1 MVVERGVEKERE
13 KEVEVEY
20 TRLRIPFGPVH
31 PALKEPVSLRVAVR
45 GEEVVDVDMVLGH
58 VHRGI
63 ESLAESRNIVQTLY
77 LIERICGICSHSHT
91 TCFIQAIEDISGIT
105 PPDRALYLR
114 TLIFEMERLHS
125 HLLLLG
131 VMAYEIGFDTLFMF
145 MWHVRERVL
154 DLFEKIT
161 GNRIHHAMN
170 TIGGVR
176 WDLTPEMAEEVNA
189 QMREIEK
196 SIRYIRDVFTDGTVE
211 KRICGLGVLGYGE
224 AVKLCVVGPTARGSG
239 VNIDVRKDHPYAAY
253 DDLEGEFSV
262 IVERGGDVYAR
273 TETRILEALESINVA
288 RAILDRLP
296 SGPIRPEENVFRLM
310 RKIPEGESVLLV
322 EAPRGELLHFVKTDG
337 KGGLKRL
344 KVRTPTFS
352 NLLSLKPM
360 LVGCEIADIPAIVA
374 SIDPCLS
381 CTNRLTIIDQES
393 GESKSIDVDR
403 LRRMV
408 RRKWMRR

>member
-1 MVVERGVEKERE
+1 MVVERDVERE

-31 PALKEPVSLRVAVR
+31 PALKEPVSLRVSVR

-63 ESLAESRNIVQTLY
+63 ESLAEGRNLVQTLY

-91 TCFIQAIEDISGIT
+91 TCFTQALEEIGGII
-105 PPDRALYLR
+105 PSERALYLR
-114 TLIFEMERLHS
+114 TLIFEMERVHS

-145 MWHVRERVL
+145 TWHVREKVL

-176 WDLTPEMAEEVNA
+176 WDLTPQISEEINA
-189 QMREIEK
+189 YMKNMEK
-196 SIRYIRDVFTDGTVE
+196 SVKYIHNIFTDGTVE
-211 KRICGLGVLGYGE
+211 KRICGLGVLGYSE

-239 VNIDVRKDHPYAAY
+239 VNTDVRKDHPYAAY
-253 DDLEGEFSV
+253 NDLKEDFSV
-262 IVERGGDVYAR
+262 VVRRNGDVYAR
-273 TETRILEALESINVA
+273 TETRILEIFESINII

-296 SGPIRPEENVFRLM
+296 NGPIRPEENVFRLM
-310 RKIPEGESVLLV
+310 RKIPEGETVSLV

-337 KGGLKRL
+337 KGGLRRL

-352 NLLSLKPM
+352 NLLGLKPM
-360 LVGCEIADIPAIVA
+360 LTGCEIADIPVIVA

-381 CTNRLTIIDQES
+381 CTNRVAIIDQRS
-393 GESKSIDVDR
+393 GESKSVDMDV

-408 RRKWMRR
+408 RRKWMRQ

>member
-1 MVVERGVEKERE
+1 MVIEHGVER
-13 KEVEVEY
+13 EVEVEY

-63 ESLAESRNIVQTLY
+63 ESLAEGRNIIQTLY

-91 TCFIQAIEDISGIT
+91 TCFTQALEEIGGIT
-105 PPDRALYLR
+105 PSERALYLR
-114 TLIFEMERLHS
+114 TLIFEMERIHS

-145 MWHVRERVL
+145 AWHVREKVL
-154 DLFEKIT
+154 DLFERIT
-161 GNRIHHAMN
+161 GNRVHHAMN

-176 WDLTPEMAEEVNA
+176 WDLTSQMAEEVDA
-189 QMREIEK
+189 CIKEIEK
-196 SIRYIRDVFTDGTVE
+196 SVKYIYNVLKDGTVE
-211 KRICGLGVLGYGE
+211 KRIYGLGVLDYSE

-239 VNIDVRKDHPYAAY
+239 VSIDVRKDYPYAAY
-253 DDLEGEFSV
+253 NELNGDFSI
-262 IVERGGDVYAR
+262 IVRMDGDVYAR
-273 TETRILEALESINVA
+273 TEVRVLEIFESINII

-296 SGPIRPEENVFRLM
+296 EGPIRPEESAFRLM
-310 RKIPEGESVLLV
+310 RKIPEGEAISLV

-337 KGGLKRL
+337 KGGLRRL

-360 LVGCEIADIPAIVA
+360 LTGCEIADIPVIVA

-381 CTNRLTIIDQES
+381 CTNRVTIIDQIN
-393 GESKSIDVDR
+393 GESKSVEMDV
-403 LRRMV
+403 LRRTV
-408 RRKWMRR
+408 REKWMQQ

>member
-13 KEVEVEY
+13 VEVEY
-20 TRLRIPFGPVH
+20 SRLRIPFGPVH
-31 PALKEPVSLRVAVR
+31 PALKEPVSLRVSVR
-45 GEEVVDVDMVLGH
+45 GEEIVDVDVVLGH

-63 ESLAESRNIVQTLY
+63 ESLAEGRNLVQALY

-91 TCFIQAIEDISGIT
+91 TCFTQALEEIGGII
-105 PPDRALYLR
+105 PSERALYLR
-114 TLIFEMERLHS
+114 TLIFEMERIHS

-131 VMAYEIGFDTLFMF
+131 VMAYEVGFDTLFMF
-145 MWHVRERVL
+145 TWHVRERVL

-161 GNRIHHAMN
+161 GNRVHHAMN

-176 WDLTPEMAEEVNA
+176 WDLTPQMIGEVDA
-189 QMREIEK
+189 YMREIERSVK
-196 SIRYIRDVFTDGTVE
+196 YIREVFMDGTVE
-211 KRICGLGVLGYGE
+211 GRICGLGVLGYGE

-239 VNIDVRKDHPYAAY
+239 VNMDVRRDHPYAAY
-253 DDLEGEFSV
+253 NDLKGNFSV
-262 IVERGGDVYAR
+262 IVRRDGDVYAR
-273 TETRILEALESINVA
+273 VETRILEIFESINIA

-296 SGPIRPEENVFRLM
+296 NGPIRPEENVFRLM
-310 RKIPEGESVLLV
+310 RKIPEGESVSLV

-337 KGGLKRL
+337 KGGLRRL

-352 NLLSLKPM
+352 NLPGLKPM
-360 LVGCEIADIPAIVA
+360 LTGCEIADIPVILA

-381 CTNRLTIIDQES
+381 CTNRVAIIDQRS
-393 GESKSIDVDR
+393 RESKSVDMDV

-408 RRKWMRR
+408 GRKWMRQ